1 MTIME
6 FLESLKN
13 CKKEIQIKVNVHN
26 LALKDFVEMPPNIC
40 KIFWVDNS
48 ESCSMGFYCLKTFK
62 PDDAEFGNAEIAV
75 WSKPVISL

>member
-1 MTIME
+1 
-6 FLESLKN
+6 
-13 CKKEIQIKVNVHN
+13 
-26 LALKDFVEMPPNIC
+26 MPPNIC